1 MRIPRLSL
9 SIVSLLGVSALVTA
23 VQGETVP
30 DFRLLDQH
38 GRSHILK
45 RYVDVPAVAL
55 LAFPADATPENEA
68 LRAFAEAA
76 KANPK
81 GIFLGIAPGTAPE
94 ALGTL
99 EFPVLNDVA
108 QVILPAVGL
117 THAYETLLVET
128 AHWQAVYR
136 GDAAGLAGAIAALSA
151 GSLSPALNS
160 GTGAPLALAALPSG
174 ISYTKQV
181 APILEAQCVGCHS
194 EGNVGP
200 FALNSHREVASHAK
214 MIAETLRT
222 GRMPPWNADPRYGH
236 FSNAMALSDADK
248 RMLLG
253 WIEAGAPKDGDT
265 DPLEAVKPAAPTT
278 WRLGTPDLIVKLPE
292 PQNIPAEGVLDYR
305 HYDVPLDLPP
315 GTWLRGT
322 EVRITSPQVVHHVLV
337 YMHRPD
343 QDIDFTEEYVASYVP
358 GHDPGFF
365 PEGTGKPVPEHA
377 QLLFQ
382 LHYTPNGKAVTDTP
396 ELGLYLCKEKPA
408 HEVFLGSAVNRHFE
422 VEANAHE
429 AEVSA
434 VFRAP
439 EDVLV
444 YSLAPHMHLR
454 GRRMSFE
461 AIYPG
466 GQREMLLSVPDY
478 DFYWQHSYHLAEPK
492 RIPKGTVIQ
501 VTGAFDNSVRNPLNP
516 DPSKPLQWGEQ
527 SWEEM
532 FIGSILY
539 RNAD

>member
-1 MRIPRLSL
+1 MRIPRFSLSL
-9 SIVSLLGVSALVTA
+9 MLMLATSLAAHAA
-23 VQGETVP
+23 VGGGVP
-30 DFRLLDQH
+30 DFRLLDQQ
-38 GRSHILK
+38 GRSHVLR

-55 LAFPADATPENEA
+55 LAIPKDAAADDASVQ
-68 LRAFAEAA
+68 AFQAAA

-81 GIFLGIAPGTAPE
+81 LIFLAIAPGTPVE
-94 ALGTL
+94 TL
-99 EFPVLNDVA
+99 AKLDLPVLSDEA
-108 QVILPAVGL
+108 QIILPAIGL
-117 THAYETLLVET
+117 THAGEAMLVET
-128 AHWQAVYR
+128 AHWQAVYQ
-136 GDAAGLAGAIAALSA
+136 GDAAGLAGAIAAFTA
-151 GSLSPALNS
+151 NTSLPAATPAT
-160 GTGAPLALAALPSG
+160 GTPLALDPLPTG
-174 ISYTKQV
+174 VSYAKDV
-181 APILEAQCVGCHS
+181 APLLAARCAGCHS

-200 FALNSHREVASHAK
+200 FALDGHGQVAGHAK

-222 GRMPPWNADPRYGH
+222 RRMPPWNADPRYGQ
-236 FSNAMALSDADK
+236 FSNAMALSDAE
-248 RMLLG
+248 RRTLLG
-253 WIEAGAPKDGDT
+253 WLDAGCPKDGDA
-265 DPLEAVKPAAPTT
+265 DLLAEAKHPPATE
-278 WRLGTPDLIVKLPE
+278 WRLGTPDLVVKLPE
-292 PQNIPAEGVLDYR
+292 PQNIPAEGVLDYK
-305 HYDVPLDLPP
+305 YYEVPLDLPP

-343 QDIDFTEEYVASYVP
+343 EDIDFTEEYVASYVP

-365 PEGTGKPVPEHA
+365 PEGTGKPVPAHA

-396 ELGLYLCKEKPA
+396 ELGIYLCKEKPT
-408 HEVFLGSAVNRHFE
+408 HEVFLGSATNRHFE
-422 VEANAHE
+422 VAPNTPD

-444 YSLAPHMHLR
+444 YSLSPHMHLR

-461 AIYPG
+461 AIYPT
-466 GQREMLLSVPDY
+466 GQHDMLLSVPDY

-516 DPSKPLQWGEQ
+516 DPTKELHWGEQ